1 MDQNLKTI
9 LIVDD
14 RPDNLR
20 LVTTILKPSYDL
32 LLANNGERAIHV
44 ARERKPDLILLDIM
58 MPGMSGFDVCKALK
72 RDELTEEIP
81 VIFLTAKNDGSDFEH
96 AYDAGGVDYITKPVN
111 AKELLMRVRTH
122 LLIIEQRGALL
133 KLNKDAA
140 ETNDNLELEVKKRT
154 NELYGVLEKLEK
166 QNADLARFSHIIS
179 HNLRGPVASVIGLA
193 GLFNRQQ
200 LSDPGNG
207 EIIERL
213 NDTAQRIDQILK
225 DVSHLLRIR
234 ESQAPPPVHFSS
246 REIID
251 NCLARLRESMDQA
264 HPKIELELEVLE
276 LFASKEYVQQIL
288 LNLIENAITFYSND
302 RPPEIKIRVQQTNE
316 FYLIAV
322 EDNGIGIDARDTEK
336 VFEPFK
342 RLNYNLGG
350 RGLGLYIVKAMI
362 EALHGHITLTSKIN
376 QGSVFQV
383 SIPRK
388 ADLSFKASGSV

>member
-1 MDQNLKTI
+1 MEQNAKTI

-20 LVTTILKPSYDL
+20 LVTAILKPYYDL
-32 LLANNGERAIHV
+32 LLANTGERAIHV

-72 RDELTEEIP
+72 GDVQTEEIP

-122 LLIIEQRGALL
+122 LLLIEQRVALL
-133 KLNKDAA
+133 ALNKQAA
-140 ETNDNLELEVKKRT
+140 ETNDNLEVEVKKRT
-154 NELYGVLEKLEK
+154 HELYGVLEKLEK

-193 GLFNRQQ
+193 GLFNRQKID
-200 LSDPGNG
+200 DPGNG

-213 NDTAQRIDQILK
+213 NETVVRIDQILK

-234 ESQAPPPVHFSS
+234 ESQAPPPIHFSS

-251 NCLARLRESMDQA
+251 NCLARLRESMEHA
-264 HPKIELELEVLE
+264 NPKINLELEVLD
-276 LFASKEYVQQIL
+276 LFASKEYVEQIL
-288 LNLIENAITFYSND
+288 LNLIENALIFYSTD
-302 RPPEIKIRVQQTNE
+302 RQPEVIIKVQQTDAY
-316 FYLIAV
+316 YLIAV

-388 ADLSFKASGSV
+388 TEMGHQPSSGA

>member
-1 MDQNLKTI
+1 MEQNAKTI

-20 LVTTILKPSYDL
+20 LVTAILKPYYDL
-32 LLANNGERAIHV
+32 LLANTGERAIHV

-72 RDELTEEIP
+72 GDVQTEEIP

-122 LLIIEQRGALL
+122 LLLIEQRVALL
-133 KLNKDAA
+133 ALNKQAA
-140 ETNDNLELEVKKRT
+140 ETNDNLEVEVKKRT
-154 NELYGVLEKLEK
+154 HELYGVLEKLEK

-193 GLFNRQQ
+193 GLFNRQK
-200 LSDPGNG
+200 LDDPGNG

-213 NDTAQRIDQILK
+213 NETVVRIDQILK

-234 ESQAPPPVHFSS
+234 ESQAPPPIHFSS

-251 NCLARLRESMDQA
+251 NCLARLRESMEHA
-264 HPKIELELEVLE
+264 NPKINLELEVLD
-276 LFASKEYVQQIL
+276 LFASKEYVEQIL
-288 LNLIENAITFYSND
+288 LNLIENALIFYSTD
-302 RPPEIKIRVQQTNE
+302 RQPEVKIKVQQTDAY
-316 FYLIAV
+316 YLIAV

-388 ADLSFKASGSV
+388 TEIGHKPASGA

>member
-251 NCLARLRESMDQA
+251 NCLARLRESMDKA